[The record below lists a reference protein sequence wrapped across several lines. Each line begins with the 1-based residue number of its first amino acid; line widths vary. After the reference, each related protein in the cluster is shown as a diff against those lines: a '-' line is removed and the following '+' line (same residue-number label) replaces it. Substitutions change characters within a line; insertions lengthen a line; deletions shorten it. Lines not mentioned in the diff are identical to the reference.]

1 MSSSIAGLP
10 PDMLHRQN
18 LLRSFATLFVIL
30 VILAGIYA
38 LWLRYQ
44 VEPVTRD
51 GKVRADMVPVAADV
65 SGLVTDVKVTD
76 NQEVHKG
83 DVLFIIDR
91 PRYRLTLEQA
101 EANVASQRT
110 ALDQAQ
116 REDRRNRSMPEV
128 IAAET
133 IEQGTARVDG
143 LRAAIGQAVAARDL
157 ARFNL
162 DRTIVR
168 APVDGTVANMS
179 LQPGVYLTAGK
190 PALALV
196 YNRSLRV
203 EGYFEETKLPAIR
216 VGDRASIYLMGVAD
230 EIEGHVQSIAGG
242 VEDRERAGADGQ
254 LANVNPSFTWVRL
267 AQRIPVRVAIDKVP
281 ANVRLIPGQTATVV
295 VHPRDDGRSVHRS
308 LPW

>member
-1 MSSSIAGLP
+1 
-10 PDMLHRQN
+10 MLHRQN
-18 LLRSFATLFVIL
+18 LLRSLATLLVIFVIL
-30 VILAGIYA
+30 GGIYA

-65 SGLVTDVKVTD
+65 SGLVTEVKVAD
-76 NQEVHKG
+76 NQKVRKG

-91 PRYRLTLEQA
+91 PRYRLALEQA

-110 ALDQAQ
+110 ALTQAVK
-116 REDRRNRSMPEV
+116 EDRRNRAMPEV
-128 IAAET
+128 IAAEV
-133 IEQGTARVDG
+133 IEQGTARVEG
-143 LRAAIGQAVAARDL
+143 LRAMIGQAVAARDL

-162 DRTIVR
+162 ERTVVR
-168 APVDGTVANMS
+168 APVDGTVSNMS

-190 PALALV
+190 AALALV
-196 YNRSLRV
+196 YDQSLRV

-216 VGDRASIYLMGVAD
+216 VGDPASIYLMGVAD

-242 VEDRERAGADGQ
+242 VEDRERAGTDGQ

-267 AQRIPVRVAIDKVP
+267 AQRIPVRVTIDRIP
-281 ANVRLIPGQTATVV
+281 PNVRMIPGQTATVV

>member
-1 MSSSIAGLP
+1 
-10 PDMLHRQN
+10 MLHRQN
-18 LLRSFATLFVIL
+18 FVRSFITLLVLL

-65 SGLVTDVKVTD
+65 GGLVTEVRVAD
-76 NQEVHKG
+76 NQAVKKG
-83 DVLFIIDR
+83 DILFVIDR
-91 PRYRLTLEQA
+91 SRYRLALEQA
-101 EANVASQRT
+101 EADLASR
-110 ALDQAQ
+110 QAGLAQ
-116 REDRRNRSMPEV
+116 AIREDRRNRAMPEV
-128 IAAET
+128 IAAEVT
-133 IEQGTARVDG
+133 EQGRTRVEQ
-143 LRAAIGQAVAARDL
+143 LRAASGQAIAARDL

-162 DRTIVR
+162 ERTIVR
-168 APVDGTVANMS
+168 APVDGMISNVS

-196 YNRSLRV
+196 YRRSMRV

-216 VGDRASIYLMGVAD
+216 VGDPASIYLMGVAD

-242 VEDRERAGADGQ
+242 VEDRERAGTDGQ

-267 AQRIPVRVAIDKVP
+267 AQRIPVRIAIDKIP
-281 ANVRLIPGQTATVV
+281 ANVRMIPGQTATVI
-295 VHPRDDGRSVHRS
+295 VHPRDDGRRVHRS

>member
-1 MSSSIAGLP
+1 
-10 PDMLHRQN
+10 MLHRQN
-18 LLRSFATLFVIL
+18 LLRSLATLLVIL
-30 VILAGIYA
+30 VVLGGIYA

-65 SGLVTDVKVTD
+65 SGLVTEVKVAD
-76 NQEVHKG
+76 NQMVRKG
-83 DVLFIIDR
+83 EILFIIDR
-91 PRYRLTLEQA
+91 PRYRLALEQA

-110 ALDQAQ
+110 ALAQAV
-116 REDRRNRSMPEV
+116 REDRRNRAMPEV
-128 IAAET
+128 IAAEV
-133 IEQGTARVDG
+133 IEQGTARVEG
-143 LRAAIGQAVAARDL
+143 LRATIGQAVAARDL

-162 DRTIVR
+162 ERTIVR
-168 APVDGTVANMS
+168 APVDGTVSNMS

-190 PALALV
+190 AALALV
-196 YNRSLRV
+196 YDHSLRV

-242 VEDRERAGADGQ
+242 VEDRERAGTDGQ

-267 AQRIPVRVAIDKVP
+267 AQRIPVRVTIDKIP
-281 ANVRLIPGQTATVV
+281 ANVRMIPGQTATVV

>member
-1 MSSSIAGLP
+1 
-10 PDMLHRQN
+10 MLHRQN
-18 LLRSFATLFVIL
+18 LLRSLATLL
-30 VILAGIYA
+30 VIFVVLAGIYA

-65 SGLVTDVKVTD
+65 SGLVTEVKVAD
-76 NQEVHKG
+76 NQKVAKG
-83 DVLFIIDR
+83 EILFIIDR
-91 PRYRLTLEQA
+91 PRYRLALEQA
-101 EANVASQRT
+101 EANVTSQRT
-110 ALDQAQ
+110 ALAQAV
-116 REDRRNRSMPEV
+116 REDRRNRAMPEV
-128 IAAET
+128 IAAEV

-143 LRAAIGQAVAARDL
+143 LRATIGQAVAARDL

-162 DRTIVR
+162 ERTIVR
-168 APVDGTVANMS
+168 APVDGTVSNMS

-190 PALALV
+190 AALALV
-196 YNRSLRV
+196 YDHSLRV

-242 VEDRERAGADGQ
+242 VEDRERAGTDGQ

-267 AQRIPVRVAIDKVP
+267 AQRIPVRVTIDRIP
-281 ANVRLIPGQTATVV
+281 PNVRMIPGQTATVV

>member
-1 MSSSIAGLP
+1 
-10 PDMLHRQN
+10 MLHRQN
-18 LLRSFATLFVIL
+18 LLRSSATLLIIL
-30 VILAGIYA
+30 VILGGIYA

-51 GKVRADMVPVAADV
+51 GKVRADMVPIAADV
-65 SGLVTDVKVTD
+65 SGLVTDVRVSD
-76 NQEVHKG
+76 NQLVNKG
-83 DVLFIIDR
+83 DILFVIDR
-91 PRYRLTLEQA
+91 PRYKLALDQA
-101 EANVASQRT
+101 TANVASQQT
-110 ALDQAQ
+110 ALAQAV
-116 REDRRNRSMPEV
+116 REDRRNQSMPEL
-128 IAAET
+128 IAAEAV
-133 IEQGTARVDG
+133 EQGRARVDQ
-143 LRAAIGQAVAARDL
+143 LRAGIGQAVAARNL

-162 DRTIVR
+162 DRTLVR
-168 APVDGTVANMS
+168 APVTGTVSNMS
-179 LQPGVYLTAGK
+179 LLPGVYLTAGK

-196 YNRSLRV
+196 YNHSMRV

-267 AQRIPVRVAIDKVP
+267 AQRIPVRVAIDQIP
-281 ANVRLIPGQTATVV
+281 SNVRMIPGQTATVI

>member
-1 MSSSIAGLP
+1 
-10 PDMLHRQN
+10 MLHRQN
-18 LLRSFATLFVIL
+18 LLRSLATLLVIFVIL
-30 VILAGIYA
+30 GGIYA

-65 SGLVTDVKVTD
+65 SGLVTEVKVAD
-76 NQEVHKG
+76 NQTVRKG

-91 PRYRLTLEQA
+91 PRYRLALEQA

-110 ALDQAQ
+110 ALTQAVK
-116 REDRRNRSMPEV
+116 EDRRNRAMSEV
-128 IAAET
+128 IAAEV
-133 IEQGTARVDG
+133 IEQGTARVEG
-143 LRAAIGQAVAARDL
+143 LRATIGQAVAARDL

-162 DRTIVR
+162 ERTVVR
-168 APVDGTVANMS
+168 APVGGTVSNMS
-179 LQPGVYLTAGK
+179 LQPGVYLPAGK
-190 PALALV
+190 AALALV
-196 YNRSLRV
+196 YDHSLRV

-216 VGDRASIYLMGVAD
+216 VGDPVSIYLMGVAD

-267 AQRIPVRVAIDKVP
+267 AQRIPVRVTIDRIP
-281 ANVRLIPGQTATVV
+281 PNVRMIPGQTATVV
-295 VHPRDDGRSVHRS
+295 VHPRNDGRTVHRS